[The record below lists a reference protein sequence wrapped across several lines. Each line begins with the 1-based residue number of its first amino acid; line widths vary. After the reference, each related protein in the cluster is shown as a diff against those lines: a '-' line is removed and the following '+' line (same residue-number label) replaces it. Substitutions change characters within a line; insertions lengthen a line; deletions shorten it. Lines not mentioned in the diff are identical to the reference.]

1 MQFSPCGKFLAIGS
15 HDCCIYIYEGTTC
28 KSKLKKHS
36 GAIVALDWSC
46 DSTYIR
52 SNCGAHE
59 LLFWTIDPEGNGKQD
74 PSGKSNTTGTQW
86 ATKHAKFG
94 WHVDGIFPKGCDG
107 THVNG
112 VDGSHDGMYIV
123 TGDDF
128 GLVNVF
134 RDPCRNGSVP
144 FSLRG
149 HAEHVVRVAWSPDD
163 QYIFS
168 VGGQDQTVMQW
179 KRC

>member
-1 MQFSPCGKFLAIGS
+1 M
-15 HDCCIYIYEGTTC
+15 
-28 KSKLKKHS
+28 
-36 GAIVALDWSC
+36 
-46 DSTYIR
+46 
-52 SNCGAHE
+52 
-59 LLFWTIDPEGNGKQD
+59 
-74 PSGKSNTTGTQW
+74 
-86 ATKHAKFG
+86 
-94 WHVDGIFPKGCDG
+94 
-107 THVNG
+107 NG
-112 VDGSHDGMYIV
+112 VDGSKDGMYIA